1 MVKIRHLSVPIK
13 LRLEKLFNQCPTP
26 SDYEIKQYA
35 NSNRVSK
42 TVIQTWFALR
52 PLGESDSCCFLCPS
66 FFNLRGNDVI
76 HRNICWRGICWTG
89 HNSFC
94 CNQSDSPFGAARRRP
109 KLTRRKPNIRKNRLV
124 KMPVWPDWKFYDL
137 RMQPVVLVRKL
148 ELPCSCPF

>member
-1 MVKIRHLSVPIK
+1 MPTQIAFLKQLFKLVDALVMFNESIVITYQLLLLSIVT
-13 LRLEKLFNQCPTP
+13 LL
-26 SDYEIKQYA
+26 S
-35 NSNRVSK
+35 
-42 TVIQTWFALR
+42 QTWFALR
-52 PLGESDSCCFLCPS
+52 PLDESDSCCFLCPS

>member
-1 MVKIRHLSVPIK
+1 MPTQIAFLKQLFKLVDALVMFNESIVITYLLLLLSIVT
-13 LRLEKLFNQCPTP
+13 LL
-26 SDYEIKQYA
+26 S
-35 NSNRVSK
+35 
-42 TVIQTWFALR
+42 QTWFALR
-52 PLGESDSCCFLCPS
+52 PLGKSDSCCFLCPS

-148 ELPCSCPF
+148 QLPCSCPF

>member
-1 MVKIRHLSVPIK
+1 MAKIRHLSVPIK

-52 PLGESDSCCFLCPS
+52 PLDESDSCCFLCPS

-76 HRNICWRGICWTG
+76 HRNICWR
-89 HNSFC
+89 
-94 CNQSDSPFGAARRRP
+94 ARRRP